1 MSVDVE
7 NEGLGRETIMSVEV
21 ENERVGGVKGSDGSV
36 YGRLTIIAVQFVKDV
51 EETKIEGDI
60 EQLGGTEIGEEDG
73 RRMERC

>member
-1 MSVDVE
+1 M
-7 NEGLGRETIMSVEV
+7 
-21 ENERVGGVKGSDGSV
+21 KGSDGSV

-51 EETKIEGDI
+51 EETKTEGDI